1 MAKKQPTL
9 IMVNPDLSP
18 EVAKIV
24 KRAVEQSAMPGYG
37 IVGGDTLALGWS
49 AGVGAAIIHDITYLG
64 AYMIGG
70 MTAVLAIQAVL
81 PGRMKEIKN
90 NIQARKAYQSEDY
103 RLSDLNWPQGEK
115 MIRSAFESVA
125 CITRSTVHTEDRIDS
140 ARNNL
145 VLPRQLWD
153 LMGDLTELRGHMN
166 DTPKQASLAATH
178 TKVIEQ
184 ITLNCERRVQAL
196 ETYAFEVL
204 NADKRLAELKAI
216 EKLESR
222 SSGLMD
228 LLARTST
235 VDLDIAEI
243 GEMTGHATAL
253 VESYR
258 TALAAAREAGL
269 ALESA

>member
-1 MAKKQPTL
+1 MSEKQAVL
-9 IMVNPDLSP
+9 IMVNPDLPP
-18 EVAKIV
+18 EVAKLV
-24 KRAVEQSAMPGYG
+24 KKAVEQKCMPSNGIISADALAASWTFA
-37 IVGGDTLALGWS
+37 IGGAL
-49 AGVGAAIIHDITYLG
+49 VHDIAFLG
-64 AYMIGG
+64 AYAVGG
-70 MTAVLAIQAVL
+70 LAIALAAQVAL
-81 PGRMKEIKN
+81 PDRMRGIRTRVA
-90 NIQARKAYQSEDY
+90 ARKAYREEDY
-103 RLSDLNWPQGEK
+103 RLSDLGWAEGEK

-125 CITRSTVHTEDRIDS
+125 YITRSVVHTEDRIDS

-153 LMGDLTELRGHMN
+153 LMGDLADLREHMR
-166 DTPKQASLAATH
+166 DAPQQKSLASTH
-178 TKVIEQ
+178 TKIIEQ

-235 VDLDIAEI
+235 VDFDIFELNDL
-243 GEMTGHATAL
+243 TGKTSQL

-269 ALESA
+269 VLESA

>member
-1 MAKKQPTL
+1 MTDKKPTL
-9 IMVNPDLSP
+9 IMVNPDLPP
-18 EVAKIV
+18 EVAKLV
-24 KRAVEQSAMPGYG
+24 KRAVERRIPPPYGYASNSMIATG
-37 IVGGDTLALGWS
+37 WILGMNGAFIHDVS
-49 AGVGAAIIHDITYLG
+49 YMGFYMMGGAAVAQLAYL
-64 AYMIGG
+64 AK
-70 MTAVLAIQAVL
+70 
-81 PGRMKEIKN
+81 PGKIKEIRTSAA
-90 NIQARKAYQSEDY
+90 ARKAYRSEDY
-103 RLSDLNWPQGEK
+103 RLSDLGWPQGEK

-125 CITRSTVHTEDRIDS
+125 YITRSTVHAEDRIDS

-235 VDLDIAEI
+235 VDLDVAEI
-243 GEMTGHATAL
+243 GEMTGHASAL

>member
-24 KRAVEQSAMPGYG
+24 KRAVEKHTVPPYG
-37 IVGGDTLALGWS
+37 IVDSSTLPIGWS
-49 AGVGAAIIHDITYLG
+49 LGVGGAVIHDFAYFG
-64 AYMIGG
+64 AYLVGG
-70 MTAVLAIQAVL
+70 MTAAVAIRAAL
-81 PGRMKEIKN
+81 PNRVKEIRN
-90 NIQARKAYQSEDY
+90 NAQARKAYRSQDY
-103 RLSDLNWPQGEK
+103 RLSDLGWDEGEK

-125 CITRSTVHTEDRIDS
+125 YITRSTVHIEDRIDS

-153 LMGDLTELRGHMN
+153 LMGDLAELQEHRK
-166 DTPKQASLAATH
+166 DTPKQDALAAAH
-178 TKVIEQ
+178 RGVIQQ
-184 ITLNCERRVQAL
+184 ITVNCERRVQAL
-196 ETYAFEVL
+196 ETYATQVIS
-204 NADKRLAELKAI
+204 ADKRLAELKAV

-235 VDLDIAEI
+235 VDIAVAELN
-243 GEMTGHATAL
+243 ELTGHAATL